1 MNSGSMMIVCAVM
14 GLWEAMDIT
23 KARPTTASKSCK
35 LQLLLAAGGGTTFLR
50 GGCGDGFHIDDS

>member
-1 MNSGSMMIVCAVM
+1 MMIVCAVM